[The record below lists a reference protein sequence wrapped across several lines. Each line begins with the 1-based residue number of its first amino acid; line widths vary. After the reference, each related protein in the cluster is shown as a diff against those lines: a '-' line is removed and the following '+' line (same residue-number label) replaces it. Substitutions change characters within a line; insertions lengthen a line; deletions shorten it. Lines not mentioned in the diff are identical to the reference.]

1 MTLSA
6 AGSRRR
12 LSIDSFSEVI
22 ILRRVHIIIPLLAVL
37 LLGLASCTEAA
48 PLRLA
53 QYPVIDRTWCPREVL
68 MDLNA
73 RVSRATHVPLNGY
86 LQMVEYLP
94 GNELAAAM
102 SEVRREEGPKAKDKE
117 LLRPLAA
124 RLQADMVVLPI
135 LDGYQ
140 EWQRMSWRRGTIYHS
155 YASVMLYVY
164 DARTDEVVK
173 KGASRFYDGET
184 STRASAA
191 YLVREAMDE
200 ALHTSRLHERIY
212 PAKDKKQSVN

>member
-1 MTLSA
+1 M
-6 AGSRRR
+6 
-12 LSIDSFSEVI
+12 IPFSEVI

-37 LLGLASCTEAA
+37 LLGLVSCTEAA

-53 QYPVIDRTWCPREVL
+53 QYPVIDRAWCPREVL
-68 MDLNA
+68 MALNA
-73 RVSRATHVPLNGY
+73 QGSRATHVPLNGY

-102 SEVRREEGPKAKDKE
+102 SEVRREKGPKAKDKE

-173 KGASRFYDGET
+173 KGASRFFDDESSNRGT
-184 STRASAA
+184 A
-191 YLVREAMDE
+191 YNLALQAMDAVLQE
-200 ALHTSRLHERIY
+200 SRLHERIY
-212 PAKDKKQSVN
+212 PSHAKEAKAAATKETVARPDK